1 MRYKK
6 FGRTGEDVSV
16 LCLGTWALGGKQFGA
31 VTEENAVAAV
41 HAMIDCGVNIVDT
54 APIYASGGSEEIL
67 GRALQGGYRQKVF
80 LLTKF
85 GSEFVDPN
93 DSDKGTIKDSS
104 RKNMLK
110 SIDASLKRL
119 QTDYLDAYLMHWD
132 DRVGTPIEET
142 IGCMKELQA
151 AGKVRFLGMSNLDR
165 ELADRLLADGV
176 LDIVQY
182 PYNMV
187 NRSKEEVLRYYASQG
202 CATMGY
208 GALGGGI
215 LTGQFRQVPTF
226 GHGDMRA
233 SFYKPMFT
241 EPGFSQIQ
249 ALLKVMDQVAL
260 AHGAT
265 VPQVAINWALAHDYM
280 HTMLTGVGSA
290 KEAQENCAAAAWELT
305 AEEKQQLDQAIANVH
320 IYD

>member
-6 FGRTGEDVSV
+6 FGSTGKDISV

-31 VTEENAVAAV
+31 VTQEDAVAAV

-54 APIYASGGSEEIL
+54 APIYASGGSEEVL
-67 GRALQGGYRQKVF
+67 GKALQGGYRDKVF
-80 LLTKF
+80 LITKF

-119 QTDYLDAYLMHWD
+119 QTDYIDGYLM
-132 DRVGTPIEET
+132 
-142 IGCMKELQA
+142 
-151 AGKVRFLGMSNLDR
+151 
-165 ELADRLLADGV
+165 LLADGV

-182 PYNMV
+182 PYNMI
-187 NRSKEEVLRYYASQG
+187 NRTKEDVLKYYAGQG
-202 CATMGY
+202 CGTMGY
-208 GALGGGI
+208 GSLGGGI
-215 LTGQFRQVPTF
+215 LTGQFREVPTF

-233 SFYKPMFT
+233 SFYGPMFT

-249 ALLKVMDQVAL
+249 TLLKVMDGIAET
-260 AHGAT
+260 HKAT
-265 VPQVAINWALAHDYM
+265 VAQVAINWALAHDYM
-280 HTMLTGVGSA
+280 HTVLTGVGNA
-290 KEAQENCAAAAWELT
+290 AEAEENCAAAAWELT
-305 AEEKQQLDQAIANVH
+305 VQEKQELDEAISKIH
-320 IYD
+320 IYS

>member
-6 FGRTGEDVSV
+6 FGNTGENLSV

-31 VTEENAVAAV
+31 VTQEDAVAAV

-54 APIYASGGSEEIL
+54 APIYASGGSEEVL
-67 GRALQGGYRQKVF
+67 GKALQGGYRDKVF
-80 LLTKF
+80 LITKF

-119 QTDYLDAYLMHWD
+119 QTDHIDGYLMHWD

-142 IGCMKELQA
+142 IGCMKELKA
-151 AGKVRFLGMSNLDR
+151 AGKVRFLGMSNLER

-187 NRSKEEVLRYYASQG
+187 NRTKEDVLKYYSKPGLRH
-202 CATMGY
+202 
-208 GALGGGI
+208 
-215 LTGQFRQVPTF
+215 
-226 GHGDMRA
+226 HGLWFPRRRNPHR
-233 SFYKPMFT
+233 S
-241 EPGFSQIQ
+241 
-249 ALLKVMDQVAL
+249 V
-260 AHGAT
+260 
-265 VPQVAINWALAHDYM
+265 
-280 HTMLTGVGSA
+280 
-290 KEAQENCAAAAWELT
+290 
-305 AEEKQQLDQAIANVH
+305 
-320 IYD
+320 